1 MTERALGGMFGFGRD
16 PEFDAQEL
24 AYDAMEAAGLG
35 DLPRAIRLAKQ
46 AVEINPACVDAQM
59 LLSEAGSKTP
69 QKRIENAAAVV
80 SLGEQAL
87 GPKFFKQNRGYF
99 WGLLETRP
107 YMRARAALAGL
118 LADAGR
124 TDEAV
129 AHYEALLDL
138 NPNDNQGLRYELLDL
153 YLETGRLAPAA
164 ALFKQF
170 DGERSAMFTWGRVL
184 ERFLSGAAAAARVAL
199 AEARKANAYVEPFLT
214 GRKRLPRETPDCY
227 SPGQES
233 EAVVC
238 MDLLGRAWRQHPEA
252 IGWLKGQG

>member
-1 MTERALGGMFGFGRD
+1 MTERTLGGMFGFGRD

-24 AYDAMEAAGLG
+24 AYDAMEAADNG
-35 DLPRAIRLAKQ
+35 DLQRALQLAKQ
-46 AVEINPACVDAQM
+46 AVDLDPACVDAQM
-59 LLSEAGSKTP
+59 LLSQGGSEAE
-69 QKRIENAAAVV
+69 RIENVAATVA
-80 SLGEQAL
+80 LGEQAL

-138 NPNDNQGLRYELLDL
+138 NPNDNQGLRYELLGL
-153 YLETGRLAPAA
+153 YLETGRLAPTA

-170 DGERSAMFTWGRVL
+170 DGEGSAMFTWGRVL
-184 ERFLSGAAAAARVAL
+184 ERFLSGPADAARAAL
-199 AEARKANAYVEPFLT
+199 TEAREANAYVEPFLT
-214 GRKRLPRETPDCY
+214 GRKRLPREMPDCY

-238 MDLLGRAWRQHPEA
+238 MDILGRAWQQHPEA
-252 IGWLKGQG
+252 IGWLKGEG